1 MSIYDKLIYFTIDKV
16 ILKKNKDGELKK
28 FYKPPTKWEQITKL
42 TYKNFINNNDT
53 AYCILVGEINNLFV
67 IDFDTNEQYHKYK
80 LIYPILEQCFRVKTR
95 KGYHCYFRYDDGL
108 TFNNT
113 KKNMKKINIDLLTNN
128 SHVFGPY
135 TLIDNIICY
144 TIDYDGPLDL
154 QCPTELITEIINE
167 SNPPKQVKQLKNDL
181 CKKTNKIK
189 NIDTT
194 NNIDV
199 DIIINTKLNNNDLI
213 KELFDIISHEYR
225 DSYSDWLKIIWSVGN
240 NPDNYNLGLEFTKK
254 SPMYQTEDYYKK
266 IWDDN
271 KGLISIGTFYYY
283 ANLSNKDK
291 YYDIRAKYYNNTWLE
306 IEDFSISKIYE
317 EIEGHNWISNN
328 KTLYKFNGVYWNI
341 INDINILKKIMRYSL
356 LDFYNRIRIE
366 LCNKNKIF
374 LNNKSDD
381 DNKINP
387 YEKNIVLCCGIIKEL
402 KIQYKIINVSNSFIT
417 NITTE
422 KDIIWNS
429 KKYLLVFENG
439 VYDLQKNIL
448 SKGNQ
453 DDYMS
458 LSTGYDYQEETYDKI
473 TKIKDLIKQIFPIES
488 ERNAYMTI
496 LASGLIGQTQ
506 EYFIIAN
513 GGGGNGKGVLN
524 ELFLKSIGNY
534 GTIVPNNIILNDIK
548 AGNNPELCLLEDKRF
563 VVMQEPSEG
572 DNYKSVKINQSTM
585 KQLTGGGTH
594 KFKDLFQKSNKME
607 KNIYI
612 TLILEC
618 NKKPLLSGTID
629 ESSSRRLIDVLF
641 RSTFTQNKELL
652 EHATKDD
659 YIFEADTYYKSIE
672 FKEEY
677 KNSLMQI
684 VLKDYLPEF
693 LKKKENLTEFL
704 PESIKE
710 RTKLYLEESDIWYSW
725 IKDNYEFSEPPKKR
739 KDIKYVQ
746 IKDIHEKFKISD
758 YYYNMS
764 KDARLKLSKKYFIEN
779 ISTNKFFKIY
789 YKKIHTIIND
799 DNKKKTN
806 LNNCILH
813 CIEKVNNDDIN
824 NDDINNNNHDN
835 HDSYYDNYDN
845 DDINNNIIT
854 I

>member
-1 MSIYDKLIYFTIDKV
+1 MILNIYDKLIYFTINKIV
-16 ILKKNKDGELKK
+16 LKENKDGELKK
-28 FYKPPTKWEQITKL
+28 FYKPPAKWQEITKL
-42 TYKNFINNNDT
+42 NYKDFIKNNHT
-53 AYCILVGEINNLFV
+53 AYCILLGEINNLFV
-67 IDFDTNEQYHKYK
+67 IDFDTDEQYHKYK
-80 LIYPILEQCFRVKTR
+80 LNYPILEQCFRVKTR
-95 KGYHCYFRYDDGL
+95 KGYHCYFKYEDGL
-108 TFNNT
+108 TFNN
-113 KKNMKKINIDLLTNN
+113 KKINMKNINIDLLTNGC
-128 SHVFGPY
+128 HLLGPS
-135 TLIDNIICY
+135 TLIDNKICY
-144 TIDYDGPLDL
+144 IIDYDGPLDL
-154 QCPTELITEIINE
+154 QCSKELIDEIIND
-167 SNPPKQVKQLKNDL
+167 SNPPKQIKSKI
-181 CKKTNKIK
+181 CKKTKK
-189 NIDTT
+189 NYIDTT
-194 NNIDV
+194 IDTNIETINNINIDNIV
-199 DIIINTKLNNNDLI
+199 NIKMNNNNNDLI
-213 KELFDIISHEYR
+213 KELFDIISPEYR
-225 DSYSDWLKIIWSVGN
+225 DSYSDWLKIIWSVGG

-266 IWDDN
+266 IWDSN
-271 KGLISIGTFYYY
+271 NGLISIGTFYYY
-283 ANLSNKDK
+283 ANLSDKNK
-291 YYDIRAKYYNNTWLE
+291 YYDIKATYYNNTLLE
-306 IEDFSISKIYE
+306 VEDYSISKIYE

-328 KTLYKFNGVYWNI
+328 KTLYKFNGVYWNV

-366 LCNKNKIF
+366 LGNQNKIF

-387 YEKNIVLCCGIIKEL
+387 YEQKIILCCGIIKEL
-402 KIQYKIINVSNSFIT
+402 KKQYKIINVSNSFIT

-422 KDIIWNS
+422 KNIIWNS

-453 DDYMS
+453 EDYMS
-458 LSTGYDYQEETYDKI
+458 LSTGYDYQEETYNKI
-473 TKIKDLIKQIFPIES
+473 TTINNLIKQIFPIED
-488 ERNAYMTI
+488 ERIAYMTI

-524 ELFLKSIGNY
+524 ELFLKSVGNY

-563 VVMQEPSEG
+563 VVMQEPNEG

-594 KFKDLFQKSNKME
+594 KFKDLFQKSNEME

-652 EHATKDD
+652 ESAIKED
-659 YIFEADTYYKSIE
+659 YIFEANTYYKSIE

-684 VLKDYLPEF
+684 ILKDYLPNF
-693 LKKKENLTEFL
+693 LKMKENLTEFL

-710 RTKLYLEESDIWYSW
+710 RTKLYLQDSDIWYSW
-725 IKDNYEFSEPPKKR
+725 FKENYEFIEPPNDKKNF
-739 KDIKYVQ
+739 IYIQ
-746 IKDIHEKFKISD
+746 IKDIHDKFKNCEH
-758 YYYNMS
+758 YYNMS
-764 KDARLKLSKKYFIEN
+764 KDARSKLSKKYFIEY
-779 ISTNKFFKIY
+779 ISNNKFLKIY
-789 YKKIHTIIND
+789 YKELYIYYNNGKQSNIR
-799 DNKKKTN
+799 
-806 LNNCILH
+806 NCILH
-813 CIEKVNNDDIN
+813 CKEYTNNEL
-824 NDDINNNNHDN
+824 
-835 HDSYYDNYDN
+835 
-845 DDINNNIIT
+845 
-854 I
+854 

>member
-53 AYCILVGEINNLFV
+53 AYCILLGEINNLFV

-283 ANLSNKDK
+283 ANLSNKDT

-317 EIEGHNWISNN
+317 EI
-328 KTLYKFNGVYWNI
+328 
-341 INDINILKKIMRYSL
+341 
-356 LDFYNRIRIE
+356 
-366 LCNKNKIF
+366 
-374 LNNKSDD
+374 
-381 DNKINP
+381 
-387 YEKNIVLCCGIIKEL
+387 
-402 KIQYKIINVSNSFIT
+402 
-417 NITTE
+417 
-422 KDIIWNS
+422 
-429 KKYLLVFENG
+429 
-439 VYDLQKNIL
+439 
-448 SKGNQ
+448 
-453 DDYMS
+453 
-458 LSTGYDYQEETYDKI
+458 
-473 TKIKDLIKQIFPIES
+473 
-488 ERNAYMTI
+488 
-496 LASGLIGQTQ
+496 
-506 EYFIIAN
+506 
-513 GGGGNGKGVLN
+513 
-524 ELFLKSIGNY
+524 
-534 GTIVPNNIILNDIK
+534 
-548 AGNNPELCLLEDKRF
+548 
-563 VVMQEPSEG
+563 
-572 DNYKSVKINQSTM
+572 
-585 KQLTGGGTH
+585 
-594 KFKDLFQKSNKME
+594 
-607 KNIYI
+607 
-612 TLILEC
+612 
-618 NKKPLLSGTID
+618 
-629 ESSSRRLIDVLF
+629 
-641 RSTFTQNKELL
+641 
-652 EHATKDD
+652 
-659 YIFEADTYYKSIE
+659 
-672 FKEEY
+672 
-677 KNSLMQI
+677 
-684 VLKDYLPEF
+684 
-693 LKKKENLTEFL
+693 
-704 PESIKE
+704 
-710 RTKLYLEESDIWYSW
+710 
-725 IKDNYEFSEPPKKR
+725 
-739 KDIKYVQ
+739 
-746 IKDIHEKFKISD
+746 
-758 YYYNMS
+758 
-764 KDARLKLSKKYFIEN
+764 
-779 ISTNKFFKIY
+779 
-789 YKKIHTIIND
+789 
-799 DNKKKTN
+799 
-806 LNNCILH
+806 
-813 CIEKVNNDDIN
+813 
-824 NDDINNNNHDN
+824 
-835 HDSYYDNYDN
+835 
-845 DDINNNIIT
+845 
-854 I
+854 